1 MTADATVTTGT
12 PEPGFRDRFAS
23 GLRGFGPLGLLAIL
37 VVLAGIA
44 LSPPIGA
51 VVVVLWVW
59 LSKTPWRDIGYVKP
73 TSWIGAIVIGIA
85 FGIALKLAMKAM
97 VLPLLGAPPVN
108 TTFHDIAGN
117 PSQLAFFI
125 GYAVIGAGWGEE
137 TVFRGWLFER
147 LGKLFGSGL
156 PAKALIVAIGA
167 ALFGAA
173 HWQQGLPGMEQGA
186 IIGLIVGTLYMLTGR
201 LVWLIVTH
209 AAFDIA
215 AAIIIYFNAET
226 QIAHLVFP

>member
-1 MTADATVTTGT
+1 MTADAIVAPG
-12 PEPGFRDRFAS
+12 EPGFRDRFAS

-37 VVLAGIA
+37 LVLAGIA

-59 LSKTPWRDIGYVKP
+59 LSKTPWRDIGYVRP
-73 TSWIGAIVIGIA
+73 TSWIGAIAIGIV
-85 FGIALKLAMKAM
+85 FGIALKLAMKAI

-117 PSQLAFFI
+117 PAQLAFFI
-125 GYAVIGAGWGEE
+125 AYAVIGAGWGEE

-147 LGKLFGSGL
+147 LGKLLGSNV
-156 PAKALIVAIGA
+156 AVKALIVVIGA

-173 HWQQGLPGMEQGA
+173 HWQQGIAGMEQGA
-186 IIGLIVGTLYMLTGR
+186 IIGLIIGTLYMITGR
-201 LVWLIVTH
+201 LFWLMVTH
-209 AAFDIA
+209 ATFDIFA
-215 AAIIIYFNAET
+215 AVIIYFNAET
-226 QIAHLVFP
+226 QIAHLVYH